1 MHFSTN
7 GLRAGG
13 LTAPRRVTAESSHPQ
28 GRGPGSRRVGAVAR
42 HVNGAILRQQPHK
55 HREQRQL
62 EGPEVNSMC
71 HRIPMDLA
79 LNTWGASWGPRP
91 VLVQPVAKD
100 GFYIFQKWGGKG
112 PPRAEELGQKQYVAH
127 RTQLYPTWTQTI
139 PCFLVR
145 HTPATPPSPSKSQ
158 LLSD

>member
-28 GRGPGSRRVGAVAR
+28 GRGPGNRRVGAVAH
-42 HVNGAILRQQPHK
+42 HVNGAILRQQPHR

-112 PPRAEELGQKQYVAH
+112 AAASGRTRTEAVCGPQDLIISYLDPDHSLFPR
-127 RTQLYPTWTQTI
+127 
-139 PCFLVR
+139 
-145 HTPATPPSPSKSQ
+145 
-158 LLSD
+158 